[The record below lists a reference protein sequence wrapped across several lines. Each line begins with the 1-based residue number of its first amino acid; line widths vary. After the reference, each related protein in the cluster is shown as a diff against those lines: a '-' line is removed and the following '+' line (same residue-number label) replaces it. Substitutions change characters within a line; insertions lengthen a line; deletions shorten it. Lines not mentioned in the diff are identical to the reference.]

1 MHPVL
6 PTMRALPETI
16 AKTHV
21 RAAFDRLAR
30 DVVVRVGIAVIAL
43 TSTLI
48 YLVLALNA
56 AGAARP
62 SLLLYAMLTVGITAA
77 ACGALAP
84 LVRRNRLLQVD
95 ISRLEEQ
102 LEDLRDHNWELR
114 EAEERARSLLEAQG
128 DLIARRDKDGH
139 ITYANDAFCALAGR
153 PREELIGGSCS
164 LGGPGTDLV
173 VLPDGTAIHDQELR
187 TEAGPR
193 WIAWREVSVRA
204 GMSEHT
210 ETQSVGRDVT
220 NRVLA
225 ERALA
230 EARDQA
236 DSANRAKSRFLAMV
250 SHEIR
255 TPMNGILGMA
265 ALVMDTSLTPE
276 QTTYVRAIKTSG
288 DTLLSLID
296 EILDFSKIEAG
307 KLDLDAR
314 PFALSTLA
322 EEAVEL
328 LSPRAIDKRI
338 EIASFVDERLPT
350 EVIGDA
356 IRLRQVLLNL
366 AGNAVKFTEKGGVAI
381 TIEPGLASNEVN
393 FQVRDTGV
401 GIVPEAQGSIFEEF
415 EQAEGG
421 ANRKFGGTGLGLA
434 ISKRIVERMGGRIGV
449 ESVSGVG
456 STFSFAVTLP
466 RAGSV
471 NAPPLP
477 TPHLAHSA
485 ILIVAPGQT
494 EAQLIARRLS
504 AWGAQTCV
512 VADALVALALLPER
526 SWDTVIVDRALG
538 AEATESI
545 VRACDRTIT
554 RKLVLIAPND
564 RDDLASLKNAGFTG
578 YLVKP
583 VRGTSLAAR
592 FSAADAAFERG
603 DERERE
609 ARFRRANADI
619 NNALAIL
626 VAEDNDINALLA
638 RALLAK
644 LGHRPSIAT
653 TGTDAVDSWIAA
665 RAAGTPYDL
674 VLMDVQMPDVDGI
687 EATRRIRAAESQEA
701 TRRTPI
707 IALTANAFAEDRE
720 ACLAAGMDA
729 FLTKPLDRER
739 LAEALTA
746 VIKPAPLAA

>member
-1 MHPVL
+1 
-6 PTMRALPETI
+6 MRA
-16 AKTHV
+16 
-21 RAAFDRLAR
+21 
-30 DVVVRVGIAVIAL
+30 G
-43 TSTLI
+43 
-48 YLVLALNA
+48 
-56 AGAARP
+56 
-62 SLLLYAMLTVGITAA
+62 
-77 ACGALAP
+77 
-84 LVRRNRLLQVD
+84 
-95 ISRLEEQ
+95 
-102 LEDLRDHNWELR
+102 
-114 EAEERARSLLEAQG
+114 RSG
-128 DLIARRDKDGH
+128 
-139 ITYANDAFCALAGR
+139 
-153 PREELIGGSCS
+153 
-164 LGGPGTDLV
+164 
-173 VLPDGTAIHDQELR
+173 
-187 TEAGPR
+187 
-193 WIAWREVSVRA
+193 
-204 GMSEHT
+204 HT

-230 EARDQA
+230 DARDQA

-265 ALVMDTSLTPE
+265 ELVMDTSLTPE

-381 TIEPGLASNEVN
+381 TIEPGLAPNEVN

-401 GIVPEAQGSIFEEF
+401 GIMPEVQGSIFEEF

-449 ESVSGVG
+449 ASVPGVG
-456 STFSFAVTLP
+456 STFSFAATLP
-466 RAGSV
+466 RAGSA
-471 NAPPLP
+471 NAPPVP

-526 SWDTVIVDRALG
+526 TWDTVIVDRALG
-538 AEATESI
+538 AEATDSI
-545 VRACDRTIT
+545 VRACDRTIM

-564 RDDLASLKNAGFTG
+564 RDDLIALKNAGFTG

-609 ARFRRANADI
+609 ARARRANADI

-665 RAAGTPYDL
+665 RAVGAPYDL
-674 VLMDVQMPDVDGI
+674 VLMDVHMPDVDGI
-687 EATRRIRAAESQEA
+687 EATRRIRAAEAQDA

-739 LAEALTA
+739 LAEALIT
-746 VIKPAPLAA
+746 VMKPAPLAA